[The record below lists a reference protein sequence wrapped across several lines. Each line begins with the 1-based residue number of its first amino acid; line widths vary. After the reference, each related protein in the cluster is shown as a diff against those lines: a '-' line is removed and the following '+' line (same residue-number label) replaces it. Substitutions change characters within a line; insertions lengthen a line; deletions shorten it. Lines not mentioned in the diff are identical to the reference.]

1 MKKEIKNLEERFNEK
16 FSDGLDCVPMGLP
29 RELKQFIHQIF
40 DEAVQEG
47 YERGRLRCLQQ
58 GGCREEVKFLIQQ
71 FLEAIPEENKMTY
84 QESDSEGTDGEIR
97 GFNACLQEIKKKLN
111 EIIEEWNLD
120 GQFSTKTIIGDLK
133 NLIKKFPN

>member
-1 MKKEIKNLEERFNEK
+1 MEKETKNLEERFDKE
-16 FSDGLDCVPMGLP
+16 FTHSDMCKTLRFEHNTDECFCIIKQI
-29 RELKQFIHQIF
+29 KQFIHQIY

-97 GFNACLQEIKKKLN
+97 GFNACLEEIKKKF
-111 EIIEEWNLD
+111 EKII
-120 GQFSTKTIIGDLK
+120 KDL
-133 NLIKKFPN
+133 